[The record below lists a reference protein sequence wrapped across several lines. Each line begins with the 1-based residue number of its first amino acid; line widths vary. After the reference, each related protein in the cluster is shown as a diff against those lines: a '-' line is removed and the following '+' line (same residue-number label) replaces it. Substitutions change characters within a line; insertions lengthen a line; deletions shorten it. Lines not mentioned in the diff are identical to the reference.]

1 MPPSRTDTAPDNA
14 PAHGGVQPLTPG
26 DARRS
31 FPRLLPWLLLLGG
44 VLGTAASGILTVEK
58 IARLRDPTYVP
69 SCNLNPILSCGSVMD
84 SAQAEAFGF
93 PNPLIG
99 IAGFAVVTA
108 VGAGLLAGARFRRW
122 FWLGLQAGVT
132 FGVVFVHWLI
142 YQTLYTIGAL
152 CPYCMVVWA
161 VTIPIFTYVT
171 LRNVAEGVLPLP
183 APLRRLAAGAAGYHG
198 VALTVWALAMVT
210 LIGQRSWYYWS
221 TLL

>member
-152 CPYCMVVWA
+152 CPTAWWC
-161 VTIPIFTYVT
+161 
-171 LRNVAEGVLPLP
+171 G
-183 APLRRLAAGAAGYHG
+183 
-198 VALTVWALAMVT
+198 
-210 LIGQRSWYYWS
+210 RSRS
-221 TLL
+221 RSSPM